1 MKAFLKWGLGGA
13 LWVILGAPAVLQAA
27 EATPPPPPLP
37 PVPPLI
43 ARPTNRVATPP
54 ADRTYVSTPGTNAP
68 LPGAR
73 SVNLPPGAI
82 RPAVRTPITL
92 TRPPATLARPPEVN
106 YTPPPPDP
114 TYIPGLTPSSAL
126 AGNSGRPLP
135 PLRPGYTA
143 TPGIST
149 LARTGI
155 GVTPPQQESV
165 FAWDGLV
172 KEMNLKP
179 GETSG
184 RFAFAFTNTSPNEV
198 TITYVRTSCGC
209 TTAKVPPLPWKIPA
223 GGQGSFEVVLDAKG
237 KSGVVTK
244 TVTIESSAG
253 YRYLTVRVAVPAAAG
268 AMAAAERARNLQVAL
283 DNRQAVLKGD
293 CATCHVTP
301 GIGKHG
307 EELYDAVC
315 GVCHEA
321 EHRASMVPNLRA
333 LSRPLPAEEWR
344 RIIRAGKKD
353 SLMPAFA
360 ATEGGF
366 MSDAQIESLVEY
378 LTGPFRTSSP
388 HPPGAVHLPAGAVV
402 LPTE

>member
-1 MKAFLKWGLGGA
+1 MKAFPKWGLGGA
-13 LWVILGAPAVLQAA
+13 LGMMLGAPAVLQAA
-27 EATPPPPPLP
+27 ETAPPPPPLP
-37 PVPPLI
+37 PAPPLI

-54 ADRTYVSTPGTNAP
+54 AAGTYVSPT
-68 LPGAR
+68 GAR

-82 RPAVRTPITL
+82 RPAAQTPITL
-92 TRPPATLARPPEVN
+92 TRPPTTLARPPEVN

-126 AGNSGRPLP
+126 AGNTGRPLP

-149 LARTGI
+149 LARPGI
-155 GVTPPQQESV
+155 GVTPSQQEAV

-172 KEMNLKP
+172 KEKNLKP

-184 RFAFAFTNTSPNEV
+184 RFAFTFTNTSPNEV
-198 TITYVRTSCGC
+198 TINFVRSSCGC
-209 TTAKVPPLPWKIPA
+209 TTAKVPPLPWKIPP
-223 GGQGSFEVVLDAKG
+223 GGQGSFEVVLDARG

-253 YRYLTVRVAVPAAAG
+253 YRYLTVRVAIPAAG
-268 AMAAAERARNLQVAL
+268 AMAATERARNLQVAL
-283 DNRQAVLKGD
+283 DNRQAVLKGE

-301 GIGKHG
+301 GVGKHG
-307 EELYDAVC
+307 EALYDTVC

-333 LSRPLPAEEWR
+333 LSRPLAADEWR

-366 MSDAQIESLVEY
+366 MSEAQIESLVEY
-378 LTGPFRTSSP
+378 LTGPFRAGSQ
-388 HPPGAVHLPAGAVV
+388 HPPRATPSPAGAAA
-402 LPTE
+402 LPAE